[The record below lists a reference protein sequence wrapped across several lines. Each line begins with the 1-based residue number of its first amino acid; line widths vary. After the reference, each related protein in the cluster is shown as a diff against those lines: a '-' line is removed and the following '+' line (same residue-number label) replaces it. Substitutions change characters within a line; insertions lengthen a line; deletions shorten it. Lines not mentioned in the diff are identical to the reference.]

1 MQTKQGIPVSPGV
14 AIVKA
19 VIVDARD
26 IPLPRRR
33 VQADQVERQF
43 ERLEAALIKSRED
56 VEALRSQTAEALGD
70 ELAKIFSFHLGMLS
84 DPFMV
89 AKFRE
94 EIEAGP
100 YSAEFAVQHTMRE
113 LGKTFSQQG
122 DRYLRERVSDVRD
135 LERRVLKHLLGDTR
149 TDLSR
154 LTEPSVVIAH
164 DLTPSQTAALDRST
178 VHAIATDLG
187 GRTSHTAILA
197 HALGIPAIVGLENI
211 TREAVRGQTVIVDGF
226 RGQVIL
232 DPDEETLDDY
242 RAQIEHIQELETSLA
257 GLRDLPAVTTDGT
270 QITLKANIEF
280 PTEIDEVLRNGAQ
293 GIGLYRT
300 EFLYLGAHEE
310 PTEEEQ
316 YETYSEVIRRMD
328 GRPVTIRTLDLG
340 ADKVVLGLNDVD
352 VEAERN
358 PFLGCRSI
366 RLCLQNLPLFK
377 RQLRAVLRAAVEGD
391 VRIMFPL
398 ISNLMEL
405 RQAKTVLHEV
415 MEDLEDEG
423 IPHAENVPVGM
434 MIEVPS
440 AAIQARKFAKEADFF
455 SIGTNDLVQYTVA
468 VDRGNE
474 RIANL
479 YSAGHPSVLALIK
492 ETIRAAGRAGI
503 GVGLCGEMAS
513 EPEFAMLLIGMGLRE
528 LSITPPAIPE
538 IKQAIRGVSLDD
550 CKRVA
555 RRVASFDTNREVL
568 NYVREELT
576 KLNPEALGGRSAPA

>member
-1 MQTKQGIPVSPGV
+1 MQSKQGIPVSPGV

-26 IPLPRRR
+26 LPLPRRR
-33 VQADQVERQF
+33 VQAEAVPRQL
-43 ERLEAALIKSRED
+43 ERLESALVQSREE
-56 VEALRSQTAEALGD
+56 VNALRLRTAEVLGD

-84 DPFMV
+84 DPSLV
-89 AKFRE
+89 AKFRD
-94 EIEAGP
+94 EIQEGP
-100 YSAEFAVQHTMRE
+100 YSAEYAVQHTMRE
-113 LGKTFSQQG
+113 LGKTFAQQG

-135 LERRVLKHLLGDTR
+135 LERRVLKHLLGNTR
-149 TDLSR
+149 TDLSK

-164 DLTPSQTAALDRST
+164 DLTPSQTASLDRT
-178 VHAIATDLG
+178 KVHAIATDLG

-226 RGQVIL
+226 RGLVIL

-242 RAQIEHIQELETSLA
+242 REQIERVHQIETSLA
-257 GLRDLPAVTTDGT
+257 KIRDLPAVTTDGT
-270 QITLKANIEF
+270 PITLKANIEF
-280 PTEIDEVLRNGAQ
+280 PTEIEEVLRNGGE

-316 YETYSEVIRRMD
+316 YETYVEVIRKME

-340 ADKVVLGLNDVD
+340 ADKVVLGLNDVE

-377 RQLRAVLRAAVEGD
+377 RQLRAVMRAAVEGD

-405 RQAKTVLHEV
+405 RQAKTVLNEV
-415 MEDLEDEG
+415 MDDLDDEG
-423 IPHAENVPVGM
+423 IPRGQNVPVGM

-440 AAIQARKFAKEADFF
+440 AALQAKKFARECDFF

-474 RIANL
+474 RIASL
-479 YSAGHPSVLALIK
+479 YSAGHPSVIGLIK
-492 ETIRAAGRAGI
+492 ETIRAAGRADI
-503 GVGLCGEMAS
+503 PVGLCGEMAS
-513 EPEFAMLLIGMGLRE
+513 EPEFTMLLIGLGLRE

-555 RRVASFDTNREVL
+555 RRVASFDTNREVI
-568 NYVREELT
+568 NYVREEMH
-576 KLNPEALGGRSAPA
+576 KLNPRAIIGGRSA